1 MEYTST
7 ITCQFH
13 INNHEAN
20 SKEEYIKILKEYFYE
35 NHSISLR
42 TNEITNIQMEQW
54 IMERD
59 IKKIIETLQKH
70 EADTDL
76 LNDVM
81 VMLLNNQIEVAKNT
95 KKALLTA
102 REHIENND
110 ETTQK
115 QIDIIRD
122 FVVMLAEKITKLE
135 AKLWN

>member
-1 MEYTST
+1 
-7 ITCQFH
+7 
-13 INNHEAN
+13 
-20 SKEEYIKILKEYFYE
+20 
-35 NHSISLR
+35 
-42 TNEITNIQMEQW
+42 
-54 IMERD
+54 MERD
-59 IKKIIETLQKH
+59 MQKIIETLQKH

-81 VMLLNNQIEVAKNT
+81 VMLLNNQIEVAKST

-110 ETTQK
+110 ETTQQ

-135 AKLWN
+135 AKLCT

>member
-1 MEYTST
+1 
-7 ITCQFH
+7 
-13 INNHEAN
+13 
-20 SKEEYIKILKEYFYE
+20 
-35 NHSISLR
+35 
-42 TNEITNIQMEQW
+42 
-54 IMERD
+54 MERD
-59 IKKIIETLQKH
+59 IKNIIETLQKH

-81 VMLLNNQIEVAKNT
+81 VMLLNNQIEVAKST

-122 FVVMLAEKITKLE
+122 FVVILAEKITKLE
-135 AKLWN
+135 GKL

>member
-1 MEYTST
+1 
-7 ITCQFH
+7 
-13 INNHEAN
+13 
-20 SKEEYIKILKEYFYE
+20 
-35 NHSISLR
+35 
-42 TNEITNIQMEQW
+42 
-54 IMERD
+54 MERD
-59 IKKIIETLQKH
+59 MKKIIETLQKH

-81 VMLLNNQIEVAKNT
+81 VMLLNNQIEVAKST

-135 AKLWN
+135 AKL

>member
-1 MEYTST
+1 
-7 ITCQFH
+7 
-13 INNHEAN
+13 
-20 SKEEYIKILKEYFYE
+20 
-35 NHSISLR
+35 
-42 TNEITNIQMEQW
+42 
-54 IMERD
+54 MERD
-59 IKKIIETLQKH
+59 KQKIIETLQKH

-81 VMLLNNQIEVAKNT
+81 VMLLNNQIEVAKST

-135 AKLWN
+135 RKL

>member
-1 MEYTST
+1 
-7 ITCQFH
+7 
-13 INNHEAN
+13 
-20 SKEEYIKILKEYFYE
+20 
-35 NHSISLR
+35 
-42 TNEITNIQMEQW
+42 
-54 IMERD
+54 MERD
-59 IKKIIETLQKH
+59 MQKIIETLQKH

-81 VMLLNNQIEVAKNT
+81 VMLLNNQIEVAKST

-122 FVVMLAEKITKLE
+122 FVVKLAEKITKLE
-135 AKLWN
+135 AKL